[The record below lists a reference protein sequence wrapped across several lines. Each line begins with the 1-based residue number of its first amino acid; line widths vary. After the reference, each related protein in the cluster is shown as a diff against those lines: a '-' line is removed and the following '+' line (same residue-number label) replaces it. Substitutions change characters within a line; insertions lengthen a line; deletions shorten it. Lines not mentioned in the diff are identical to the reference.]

1 MVADLGK
8 RLELPTSFRPSV
20 GPDPIAPVRP
30 FLLFSRLQAWRGFC
44 QERLRL
50 LVGLFSFGPFQYSR
64 AMSTAAWRGS
74 VQLQTSLA
82 RRHGRHSG
90 CGGFTCIANLDGATL
105 HRCQPQKQSG
115 LADEQCESFTSTASK
130 SSFFGFYSPSA

>member
-1 MVADLGK
+1 MAELEVAAGRLTPMGHHCKSAADIRLLVARELASAPLATAVMVADLGK

-50 LVGLFSFGPFQYSR
+50 LVGLFSFGPFRLSFGSR
-64 AMSTAAWRGS
+64 LPRIC
-74 VQLQTSLA
+74 LA
-82 RRHGRHSG
+82 RCKS
-90 CGGFTCIANLDGATL
+90 TVSKPSVNLV
-105 HRCQPQKQSG
+105 
-115 LADEQCESFTSTASK
+115 
-130 SSFFGFYSPSA
+130 